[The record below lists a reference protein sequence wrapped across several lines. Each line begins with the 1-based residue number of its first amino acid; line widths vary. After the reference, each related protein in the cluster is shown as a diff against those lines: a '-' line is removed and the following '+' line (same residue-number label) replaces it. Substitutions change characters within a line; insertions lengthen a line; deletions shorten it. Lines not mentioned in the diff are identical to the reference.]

1 MLRPL
6 RCRHLRFAVYRPA
19 PTLRT
24 ALAERTDYL
33 LETEYDGGSNLLT
46 ACTNIMR
53 HTDHSQVG
61 VCLRSPD
68 GRTLLAE
75 VNLAEFLAENPVIDC
90 SRNEVLIP
98 IRMEFVSGKVVVT
111 VPEWYIEDVKPEF

>member
-1 MLRPL
+1 MGVLFRP
-6 RCRHLRFAVYRPA
+6 
-19 PTLRT
+19 
-24 ALAERTDYL
+24 
-33 LETEYDGGSNLLT
+33 
-46 ACTNIMR
+46 
-53 HTDHSQVG
+53 
-61 VCLRSPD
+61 PD

>member
-1 MLRPL
+1 
-6 RCRHLRFAVYRPA
+6 
-19 PTLRT
+19 
-24 ALAERTDYL
+24 
-33 LETEYDGGSNLLT
+33 
-46 ACTNIMR
+46 MR

>member
-1 MLRPL
+1 M
-6 RCRHLRFAVYRPA
+6 
-19 PTLRT
+19 PTLEICGVSPCTDFENR
-24 ALAERTDYL
+24 ACGEATDYL

-53 HTDHSQVG
+53 HTDLSQVG
-61 VCLRSPD
+61 VCLRSRD

-75 VNLAEFLAENPVIDC
+75 VNLAEFLAENPVIAC

>member
-1 MLRPL
+1 M
-6 RCRHLRFAVYRPA
+6 
-19 PTLRT
+19 
-24 ALAERTDYL
+24 
-33 LETEYDGGSNLLT
+33 
-46 ACTNIMR
+46 
-53 HTDHSQVG
+53 G